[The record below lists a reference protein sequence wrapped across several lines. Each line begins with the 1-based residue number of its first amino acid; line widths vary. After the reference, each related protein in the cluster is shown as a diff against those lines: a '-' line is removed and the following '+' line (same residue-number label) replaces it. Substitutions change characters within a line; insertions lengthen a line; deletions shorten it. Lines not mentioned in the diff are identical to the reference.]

1 MYYSK
6 EYIQNILLDSD
17 MNLTEDEVFDAFRR
31 GWSDLENASNNEIVE
46 YFSDYSDESMV
57 GVISNVKGIAFEMEI
72 ERAFDSQGL
81 DANLFDEINHPGTD
95 IYFDNGQEFSIKSG
109 TNIEPT
115 LEDLDE
121 GLDVIA
127 TTEIADVTDAIDGN
141 MLNLDL
147 VYSIASLF

>member
-17 MNLTEDEVFDAFRR
+17 MHLTEDEVFDAFRR
-31 GWSDLENASNNEIVE
+31 GWSDLENASNDEIVE

-72 ERAFDSQGL
+72 ERAFDNHGL

-95 IYFDNGQEFSIKSG
+95 IYLDNGQEFSVKSG

-115 LEDLDE
+115 VEDLDE
-121 GLDVIA
+121 GLDVIS

-147 VYSIASLF
+147 VYDIVSVF